1 MKHFAERDSTVTF
14 GQPASRGTK
23 HQRHV
28 HVVGSLNTQ
37 KPREIRLPGCG
48 GKQIPA
54 TNHLVNTLE
63 CVVDHHG
70 QVVRPIRSLPAAA
83 KHHVI
88 HVAGVVTR
96 EKIVHGP
103 LRYVGTKS

>member
-14 GQPASRGTK
+14 GQPASRGAE
-23 HQRHV
+23 HQRHM

-37 KPREIRLPGCG
+37 KPREIRLPGRG

-70 QVVRPIRSLPAAA
+70 QVVRPIRSLPAAP
-83 KHHVI
+83 KHHII
-88 HVAGVVTR
+88 HVAGVVAR
-96 EKIVHGP
+96 EKVVHGP
-103 LRYVGTKS
+103 LRHVGTKS